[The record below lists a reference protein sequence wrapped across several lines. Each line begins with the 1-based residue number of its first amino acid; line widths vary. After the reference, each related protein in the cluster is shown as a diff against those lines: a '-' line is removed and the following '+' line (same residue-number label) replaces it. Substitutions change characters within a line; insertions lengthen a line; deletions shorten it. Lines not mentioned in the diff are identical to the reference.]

1 MSGGARG
8 IITEVASE
16 SKLKT
21 DGSMRQAVSDPATID
36 LSFSFDLTI
45 GEL

>member
-21 DGSMRQAVSDPATID
+21 DGSMRRSASDPATLD
-36 LSFSFDLTI
+36 LSFSFDLTL
-45 GEL
+45 GAL